1 MYSGLYT
8 FQNLDLQIM
17 FYYDMGS
24 LWGGNSFNLT
34 PEQAF
39 RASYGVGLNW
49 ISPLG
54 PIKLSY
60 ALPMFNQPIDNLQAF
75 QFMLGSS
82 F

>member
-1 MYSGLYT
+1 MIWVHYGG
-8 FQNLDLQIM
+8 
-17 FYYDMGS
+17 GS
-24 LWGGNSFNLT
+24 AFGLT

-39 RASYGVGLNW
+39 RASYGLGLTW

-60 ALPMFNQPIDNLQAF
+60 AFPMFNTPTDNLEPF
-75 QFMLGSS
+75 QFMLGTS